1 MTKVFLKYIVIPVMS
16 FLIFG
21 IFIQH
26 HVSKPSP
33 PKKLLCNKGNLLSQI
48 DGKGSVYT
56 RVSGLSCNYD
66 KGTLI
71 ISDKSNRVALNVEL
85 LV

>member
-1 MTKVFLKYIVIPVMS
+1 MTKDVLKYLVIPIMS

-26 HVSKPSP
+26 HVSKPNP
-33 PKKLLCNKGNLLSQI
+33 PKKLLCNEGNLLSQV
-48 DGKGSVYT
+48 DDSGYVYT
-56 RVSGLSCNYD
+56 RVAGLSCNYE

-71 ISDKSNRVALNVEL
+71 ISDKTNRVALNIE
-85 LV
+85 

>member
-1 MTKVFLKYIVIPVMS
+1 MTKNVLKYLVIPIMS
-16 FLIFG
+16 FLMFG

-26 HVSKPSP
+26 HLSKPNP
-33 PKKLLCNKGNLLSQI
+33 PKKLLCDEGNLLSQI
-48 DGKGSVYT
+48 DGTGSVYT

-71 ISDKSNRVALNVEL
+71 ISDKSNRVALSIE
-85 LV
+85 

>member
-1 MTKVFLKYIVIPVMS
+1 M
-16 FLIFG
+16 FG

-26 HVSKPSP
+26 HVTKPTP
-33 PKKLLCNKGNLLSQI
+33 PKKLLCNEGNLLSQI

-71 ISDKSNRVALNVEL
+71 ISDKSNRVALNVE
-85 LV
+85 

>member
-1 MTKVFLKYIVIPVMS
+1 MTKDVLKYLVMPIMS
-16 FLIFG
+16 FLLFG

-26 HVSKPSP
+26 HVSKPNP
-33 PKKLLCNKGNLLSQI
+33 PKKLLCNEGNLLSQI

-56 RVSGLSCNYD
+56 RVGGLSCNYD

-71 ISDKSNRVALNVEL
+71 ISDKSNRVALNIE
-85 LV
+85 